1 MATIRRFEDIEAWQK
16 ARILTQ
22 QIYDISSNSKFR
34 KDFVLRDQ
42 MRRACISIVSNI
54 AEGFSRR
61 GNKEF
66 ARFLDIAHAS
76 TAELQAQL
84 YVAFD
89 QSYLDTQE
97 FEKLYESADEVSKM
111 IKGFMNYL
119 HKTRNSQLLN
129 SLT

>member
-1 MATIRRFEDIEAWQK
+1 MATIRRFEDITAWQK
-16 ARILTQ
+16 ARALTRE
-22 QIYDISSNSKFR
+22 IYNVSSNSKFR

-66 ARFLDIAHAS
+66 VRFLDIAHAS

-89 QSYLDTQE
+89 QSYLNTQE
-97 FEKLYESADEVSKM
+97 FEKLYELAEEVSKL
-111 IKGFMNYL
+111 IKGLMNYL
-119 HKTRNSQLLN
+119 QKTLNSQL
-129 SLT
+129 